1 MGEFIIQGTVLTPVS
16 ATRVGMGRDVV
27 HVAADGRIAARHAH
41 DTPTAADLLAHAAR
55 SGIPVRTLGPG
66 RLLMPGF
73 ADLHVHAPQ
82 WPQMGRALDLPL
94 RDWLEQR
101 TFPLEARFAD
111 PDFAGPVYEE
121 MVTTLLANGTTTAVF
136 FATIHEDSSLL
147 LARICLRHGLR
158 AHVGL
163 VAMDDPELCPEGY
176 RNTSVEQALAA
187 TRRFIHAVRALP
199 GNESGLVRPMVTPR
213 FIPACTDGLLHGLG
227 VMAAEEDCLI
237 QTHCS
242 ESDWEHDYVRQRTGV
257 NDTVALDRFGLLR
270 RGTVLAHS
278 CFMTEDDMALVQA
291 RGAAIAHCPLSNAY
305 FAGGVLP
312 LRMAWQAGVHVGLG
326 TDISGG
332 YSPSVAVNAAMAVT
346 AARMLDTGNDPAR
359 PQAQRGR
366 PGSRISF
373 AEGLWLAT
381 HGGAQA
387 LGIDA
392 GQLEVGMAFD
402 AIEIDRTAP
411 GSNILPPIHGEDGA
425 AEDVAQQILCNM
437 GRPNI
442 RTVWVAGRQVHGT
455 DAAPD

>member
-1 MGEFIIQGTVLTPVS
+1 MGEFVICGHVLNPTS
-16 ATRVGMGRDVV
+16 ARHVTMARQVLHVG
-27 HVAADGRIAARHAH
+27 ADGMIVASHAAGTAAATAVLDDAARRGVPVHE
-41 DTPTAADLLAHAAR
+41 LAPAQ
-55 SGIPVRTLGPG
+55 
-66 RLLMPGF
+66 LLMPGF

-94 RDWLEQR
+94 REWLEQR

-111 PDFAGPVYEE
+111 PAFAAPVYEQ

-136 FATIHEDSSLL
+136 FATIHEESSLT

-163 VAMDDPELCPEGY
+163 VAMDDPALCPADY
-176 RNTSVEQALAA
+176 RNPSIAQALAA
-187 TRRFIHAVRALP
+187 SSRFIHAVRALP
-199 GNESGLVRPMVTPR
+199 GNENALVRPMVTPR

-227 VMAAEEDCLI
+227 ALAAAEDCMI

-242 ESDWEHDYVRQRTGV
+242 ESDWEHDYVRQRMGV

-278 CFMTEDDMALVQA
+278 CFMTAEDMALVHA

-305 FAGGVLP
+305 FAGAVLP
-312 LRMAWQAGVHVGLG
+312 LRQAWQAGVHVGLG

-346 AARMLDTGNDPAR
+346 AARMLDTGNDPAL
-359 PQAQRGR
+359 PADTRGR
-366 PGSRISF
+366 ADARLTF

-381 HGGAQA
+381 RGGTDA
-387 LGIDA
+387 LGITA
-392 GQLEVGMAFD
+392 GQLAPGMAFD
-402 AIEIDRTAP
+402 AIMVDRAAP
-411 GSNILPPIHGEDGA
+411 GSNIMLPPAGDPDHT
-425 AEDVAQQILCNM
+425 AEDIAQQILCNM

-442 RTVWVAGRQVHGT
+442 RTVWVAGRRVHG
-455 DAAPD
+455 AEA